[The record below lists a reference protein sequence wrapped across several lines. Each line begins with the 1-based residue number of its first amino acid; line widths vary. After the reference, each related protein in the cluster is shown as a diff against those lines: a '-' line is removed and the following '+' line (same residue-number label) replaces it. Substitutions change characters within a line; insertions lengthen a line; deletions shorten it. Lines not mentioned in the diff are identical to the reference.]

1 MKDVAAV
8 LDRDPGNV
16 LFYDLA
22 VGLSLEGN
30 LLDAIE
36 VCLRGLSVNPGFHKG
51 RLLLSRLYYEC
62 GFIPFAVREL
72 ELLLQACP
80 HSRAVRRLVER
91 LSPGSTALQGHTSNV
106 GGGPTNATVA
116 EGDFNL
122 DDLAQLDEDKK

>member
-8 LDRDPGNV
+8 LEKDPGNV

-30 LLDAIE
+30 LIDAIE

-51 RLLLSRLYYEC
+51 RLLLARLYYEC
-62 GFIPFAVREL
+62 GYIPFAVKEL
-72 ELLLQACP
+72 ESLFGACP
-80 HSRAVRRLVER
+80 NSKSVRRLLER
-91 LSPGSTALQGHTSNV
+91 LSPGSAALSSGVATSVAGNS
-106 GGGPTNATVA
+106 TVA

-122 DDLAQLDEDKK
+122 DDLAELDEEKK